1 MVETPEPPEG
11 SDPLL
16 DRTLSSS
23 SSYVLLQRAQGGDRE
38 AIAQVFARYLPRLK
52 SWSSGRLPSGARRL
66 ADTDDLIQETMVKAV
81 DRIGSFEIRGAGAFL
96 AYLRSAMMNRIRD
109 EIRRAKRRPGHETL
123 DDQVEDALLSPL
135 DRTIGQKAV
144 DSYETALS
152 RLKDEERQAVVARI
166 ELGCSY
172 DEIAE
177 ALGKPSPDAARM
189 TVSRALVRLAKEM
202 GHER

>member
-1 MVETPEPPEG
+1 MVESPVPPEG
-11 SDPLL
+11 RDPAL

-23 SSYVLLQRAQGGDRE
+23 SSYVLLQRAQGGDQE
-38 AIAQVFARYLPRLK
+38 AIARVFARYLPRLK

-66 ADTDDLIQETMVKAV
+66 VDTDDLIQETMVKAV

-109 EIRRAKRRPGHETL
+109 EIRRAKRRPGHDTL

-144 DSYETALS
+144 DSYETALT
-152 RLKDEERQAVVARI
+152 RLKEEERQAVVARI